1 MIGSR
6 THYIVTSFTHSH
18 AHYQKKKKKMMIMMI
33 MMKKPTSEFRGVRGW
48 EERERELRIESQVLQ
63 ARV

>member
-48 EERERELRIESQVLQ
+48 EERERES
-63 ARV
+63 